1 MILVTGGTGF
11 VGRTLVKQLV
21 DMDYPVRIILRPSWR
36 SPEIPRGIPL
46 EVAIS
51 SLNDERGLRAAMVGV
66 NTVYHLAGVE
76 QRGVYGDLMAVDIR
90 GTRAV
95 VNAALDAGV
104 DRIFYLS
111 HIGAD
116 RSSAYPVAKAKAIAE
131 QYIRKS
137 GLNYTIFRSAIVY
150 GPTDGFT
157 TSLARLLY
165 ALPFIF
171 LIPGDGRSL
180 LQPLWIEDLVTC
192 LVWALDDVRTYNE
205 TYELGGPEQLTLKQ
219 IMTIIMETLG
229 IHRRLVSVR
238 SSYLRALTVFL
249 EAIFP
254 GLPISVFWLDYL
266 ATNHTCALDTLPRVF
281 NLLPDRMS
289 HQLGY
294 LQATNWRVSLFKTM
308 FRRK

>member
-1 MILVTGGTGF
+1 
-11 VGRTLVKQLV
+11 
-21 DMDYPVRIILRPSWR
+21 
-36 SPEIPRGIPL
+36 
-46 EVAIS
+46 
-51 SLNDERGLRAAMVGV
+51 
-66 NTVYHLAGVE
+66 
-76 QRGVYGDLMAVDIR
+76 
-90 GTRAV
+90 
-95 VNAALDAGV
+95 
-104 DRIFYLS
+104 
-111 HIGAD
+111 
-116 RSSAYPVAKAKAIAE
+116 
-131 QYIRKS
+131 
-137 GLNYTIFRSAIVY
+137 
-150 GPTDGFT
+150 
-157 TSLARLLY
+157 LLY